1 MYFQLFNEG
10 NGSSDSCP
18 VLNRVLELIYSK
30 FYRLRVN
37 RRWKFGGQ
45 VQAVPTELRFEF
57 DKERISIV
65 GAWGTQCSSSVSG
78 HPIWARC
85 VRSRHGGAKHLIRA
99 PISADSTKKID
110 AERSEGEP
118 LE

>member
-18 VLNRVLELIYSK
+18 LLNRVLELIYSK

-45 VQAVPTELRFEF
+45 VQAVPTELRFEL

-65 GAWGTQCSSSVSG
+65 EYPVQFVGFWAPNLGTLREVEAWRGQTFDQGADLG
-78 HPIWARC
+78 RFDEKD
-85 VRSRHGGAKHLIRA
+85 RRREKR
-99 PISADSTKKID
+99 
-110 AERSEGEP
+110 R
-118 LE
+118 